1 MRSEIDFL
9 AAVDLAVFFAAV
21 VAFVAFVIYVN
32 CEPTF
37 TGFERTVLI
46 ETAII
51 GLVLIGIK

>member
-1 MRSEIDFL
+1 MCSEIDFL
-9 AAVDLAVFFAAV
+9 AAVDLAVFVMAV
-21 VAFVAFVIYVN
+21 IAFVVFVIYVN

-46 ETAII
+46 ETALI

>member
-9 AAVDLAVFFAAV
+9 AAVDLAVFF
-21 VAFVAFVIYVN
+21 VALISFVAFVIYVN

-37 TGFERTVLI
+37 TGFERTGLI
-46 ETAII
+46 ETALI